1 MIGIYVIIKGDE
13 MYNLDGCKLKWHL
26 ERVLEWKQGNHIPPI
41 TIDMALTR
49 ACNYKCVYC
58 YSQLQENESK
68 PMTWEVIKRFL
79 DDAKEIGVKAVSLV
93 SDGESTCHK
102 DFVKTIQY
110 GHVIGLDM
118 SLGTNGSLLDNDSL
132 SKILPCLTYIRFNIS
147 SANRGRYC
155 KYHGATSENY
165 DSVINNII
173 SAVRLKRDFSL
184 PVTIGLQMVFLPEMV
199 NDVIPL
205 ARLGKLMDVD
215 YLVIKHCSD
224 DENHSLGVDYTK
236 YYSAWETL
244 KQAELLSTDTYQVA
258 VKWSKLKSGGCRSY
272 SRCYGAQFIMQLS
285 GSGLVAPCGMLFNDK
300 YSKYH
305 IGNISNTS
313 FKELFYGSR
322 YKEVMDELASDRF
335 DAKTACGSLCLQHK
349 CNEFLNGIKN
359 PPEHVN
365 FI

>member
-1 MIGIYVIIKGDE
+1 

-26 ERVLEWKQGNHIPPI
+26 ERVLEWKNGNRIPPI
-41 TIDMALTR
+41 TMDIALTR

-58 YSQLQENESK
+58 YSQLQENQGKSL
-68 PMTWEVIKRFL
+68 TWEVIKRFL

-102 DFVKTIQY
+102 DYVRTIQY
-110 GHVIGLDM
+110 GHGIGLDM
-118 SLGTNGSLLDNDSL
+118 ALGTNGSLFDEDSL
-132 SKILPCLTYIRFNIS
+132 GKILPCLSYIRFNIS
-147 SANRGRYC
+147 SASRDNYI
-155 KYHGATSENY
+155 KYHGATRENY
-165 DSVINNII
+165 ERAVDNII
-173 SAVRLKRDFSL
+173 SAVRLKRNYNL

-205 ARLGKLMDVD
+205 ARLGKLMGVD

-236 YYSAWETL
+236 YHDIIWETL
-244 KQAELLSTDTYQVA
+244 KQAELLSTDKYQVA
-258 VKWSKLKSGGCRSY
+258 VKWSKLLSCGKRSY

-313 FKELFYGSR
+313 FKELFYRSR

-359 PPEHVN
+359 PPEHAN